1 MNFYEHRFDFLRV
14 ANPSYNPNDPGAS
27 SFEGYI
33 SASQTYCLPLKKD
46 TVTIPTVRNIYYW
59 R

>member
-14 ANPSYNPNDPGAS
+14 ANTSYNPLNAPT
-27 SFEGYI
+27 FEGYV
-33 SASQTYCLPLKKD
+33 SASQTYCLPLKKN
-46 TVTIPTVRNIYYW
+46 TLTIPDVRNIYF